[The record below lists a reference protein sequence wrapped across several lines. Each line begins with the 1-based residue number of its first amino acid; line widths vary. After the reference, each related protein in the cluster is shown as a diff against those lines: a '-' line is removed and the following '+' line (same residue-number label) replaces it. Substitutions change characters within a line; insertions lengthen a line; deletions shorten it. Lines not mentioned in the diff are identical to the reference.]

1 MTPSLFIG
9 ESHFKQ
15 GGVSPFQKMLA
26 KCVTHDPTANSQER
40 STEPQGT
47 EQARASSPASPSRLV
62 QRSGGRRGLPHSRRL
77 FPVWE
82 TRGPPGRIPGRGG
95 TSSPAS
101 DAGRQRGS
109 LAFEPCVSER
119 GVGAD
124 GRETLTPQVRGEEDG
139 QALRSSKPRVRKC
152 SVSRSQSGDEKPR
165 GRRLQKRCWPRDP
178 PRPRSDAR
186 GRRTPCLTPP
196 RPGQQPLLGVA
207 DFSSRSRKSG
217 SRRRAPRPSAPSP
230 PWGWGLTTLSAGAVS
245 ALGARLGW
253 PLTDTLWPGFTSHL
267 RTGTCSGGAHT
278 LSPSSRIGIRMGSA
292 ESRWQQAAVLT

>member
-1 MTPSLFIG
+1 MIP
-9 ESHFKQ
+9 
-15 GGVSPFQKMLA
+15 P
-26 KCVTHDPTANSQER
+26 PTAKSAPR
-40 STEPQGT
+40 SPRAPSRPGPALQPALPAWSRGAGGAGASPTPEGCSPSGRQGDPQGAFLD
-47 EQARASSPASPSRLV
+47 E
-62 QRSGGRRGLPHSRRL
+62 
-77 FPVWE
+77 
-82 TRGPPGRIPGRGG
+82 GG

-124 GRETLTPQVRGEEDG
+124 GRETLTPQVREEEDG

-230 PWGWGLTTLSAGAVS
+230 PWGWGLTTSRQVLCLHWGP
-245 ALGARLGW
+245 GW
-253 PLTDTLWPGFTSHL
+253 
-267 RTGTCSGGAHT
+267 GG
-278 LSPSSRIGIRMGSA
+278 P
-292 ESRWQQAAVLT
+292 